1 MDRINK
7 RRGIVEKRG
16 EEKKEKREK
25 RKEGATDY
33 LSFFSFFFSRKSM
46 DHLEKFIGPARSVG
60 LSNRN
65 ARSIDVKIII
75 HPESVGN
82 RRCCVI
88 ETKVLR
94 KNFFLDAVQH
104 LSNWYF
110 RSISV
115 ERFISCL
122 HCCYEILLSM
132 VNGGRI

>member
-1 MDRINK
+1 MK
-7 RRGIVEKRG
+7 KRG

-104 LSNWYF
+104 LSN
-110 RSISV
+110 
-115 ERFISCL
+115 
-122 HCCYEILLSM
+122 
-132 VNGGRI
+132 

>member
-1 MDRINK
+1 M
-7 RRGIVEKRG
+7 EKRG

-25 RKEGATDY
+25 KKGRGDR
-33 LSFFSFFFSRKSM
+33 LFIVFFFFFSRKSM

-104 LSNWYF
+104 LSN
-110 RSISV
+110 
-115 ERFISCL
+115 CKA
-122 HCCYEILLSM
+122 
-132 VNGGRI
+132 